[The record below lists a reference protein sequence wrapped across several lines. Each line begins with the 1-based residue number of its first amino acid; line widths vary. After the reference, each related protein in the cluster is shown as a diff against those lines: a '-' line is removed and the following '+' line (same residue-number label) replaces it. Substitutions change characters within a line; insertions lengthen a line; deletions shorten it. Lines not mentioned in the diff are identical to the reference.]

1 MGVVVGLAI
10 SLAATRAVASFLYG
24 VDPLDPLIF
33 AGVSVALVTAA
44 LLACY
49 LPARLATKVDPVG
62 ALRCE

>member
-1 MGVVVGLAI
+1 M
-10 SLAATRAVASFLYG
+10 
-24 VDPLDPLIF
+24 DPLIF